1 MVKDLRSFIQ
11 DWEEIHPEDT
21 IIIDKPVNVKYDTA
35 ALQQKLEKQGLFPVL
50 IFKCPVNVDGKESP
64 FPLLCN
70 LLASRRRCAES
81 IGTSSER
88 VAMDYVQKISKRIRP
103 QVIGRSEAPV
113 KEVIEKGD
121 GVDLFQ
127 FPVPVHHE
135 NTSGR
140 EITGS
145 YITTADP
152 ETGIDNTACQR
163 GEILTRNLMVPF
175 IGGGSHNARNVAK
188 WWAQG
193 KDAPVAMWIGHH
205 PAACIGGQV
214 KLGYPESHWDAT
226 GGLLGEPLRLVP
238 TETWGETL
246 LVPADAEIVIEG
258 IIPREKWAAGGQFGD
273 WARYLIPS
281 HPRGLMQVT
290 CVTYRKN
297 AYFHDIVTGCA
308 DHQVGGSF
316 AIAAAVYSACKR
328 VAPEVANVYMPL
340 SGMCR
345 TTVYIQVER
354 PRPGR
359 VRAII
364 HNALTADPRIKTV
377 CVVDDDVDIFD
388 EREVLWAIATRAHF
402 DQDIVLVDGVPSS
415 AMNPSTRSESVATKM
430 GIDCTLPPS
439 RDPEI
444 PSHYQMA
451 MRVPR
456 EALDRVDLGDFVP
469 GDKIKNML
477 REY

>member
-1 MVKDLRSFIQ
+1 MAKDLRTFLR
-11 DWEEIHPEDT
+11 DWEKIHPEDV
-21 IIIDKPVNVKYDTA
+21 IWIDRPVSVKYETA
-35 ALQQKLEKQGLFPVL
+35 ALQHKLEKQGLLPLL
-50 IFKCPVNVDGKESP
+50 IFKRPVNTDGKESA
-64 FPLLCN
+64 FPLLFN

-88 VAMDYVQKISKRIRP
+88 VAMDYVQKISKRIKP
-103 QVIGRSEAPV
+103 QVIGGSEAPV
-113 KEVIEKGD
+113 KEVIEKGE
-121 GVDLFQ
+121 GIDLFK

-145 YITTADP
+145 YITTVDP
-152 ETGIDNTACQR
+152 DSGIDNTACQR
-163 GEILTRNLMVPF
+163 GEVLSRNLLIPF

-226 GGLLGEPLRLVP
+226 SGLFGEPLRLAP

-246 LVPADAEIVIEG
+246 LIPADAEIVIEG
-258 IIPREKWAAGGQFGD
+258 VIPREQWTAGGQFGD

-281 HPRGLMQVT
+281 HPRGLMQLT
-290 CVTYRKN
+290 CVTYRKD

-316 AIAAAVYSACKR
+316 AIAAAVYSACKK
-328 VAPEVANVYMPL
+328 VAPEVVNVHLPL

-345 TTVYIQVER
+345 TTVYIQVR
-354 PRPGR
+354 NPKPGSAK
-359 VRAII
+359 AII
-364 HNALTADPRIKTV
+364 HTALTTDPRIKAV
-377 CVVDDDVDIFD
+377 FVVDDDVDIFD
-388 EREVLWAIATRAHF
+388 EKEVLWAFATRAHL
-402 DQDIVLVDGVPSS
+402 DKDLVLIDGI
-415 AMNPSTRSESVATKM
+415 PSTRMNPITRSDGLGTKM
-430 GIDCTLPPS
+430 GVDCTLPPS
-439 RDPEI
+439 SDPEI
-444 PSHYQMA
+444 PSHYQMP

-456 EALDRVDLGDFVP
+456 EALDHVDLGDLIP
-469 GDKIKNML
+469 GEKIKAML